1 MIIRSAIAGNTGSRE
16 LPKKITCMPCVPG
29 SSWQNDAMN
38 RIKIVLICIFAS
50 FVISGFLNPIGL
62 ISASVAQAYG
72 MTVTEAVAHFGYFTV
87 GVFVGYV
94 LSFYVFDYLKI
105 KTVVIGGYLLISVS
119 AAAVYTVDSRFALI
133 VCLFSIGVF
142 ASIQVCGAS
151 TLVSRIWDGKPRQ
164 TVLMAQDAMF
174 NGGGIIFTALTTW
187 FLAANYHWAST
198 YAVVGVIVLLI
209 AAMAAT
215 TEIKETQSDGEASH
229 ADTRWNIGILA
240 VGGSVLLF
248 MTAKISIFIW
258 APQYVGQ
265 EFGATIEQS
274 GRLLTNIFTG
284 AFFGSIAGT
293 YIVSRIRIEFFL
305 IAMLSI
311 GATGLWLLLHATDL
325 PRALTTAYIVG
336 ASVGATFNGY
346 MAFGLS
352 FVETPTHK
360 NVAYV
365 LLAGGIGSAIAPLF
379 SSQLVES
386 TGEVRD
392 ALVACLAIQVLVLLS
407 VLLLSIFV
415 RRSQTQVAS

>member
-1 MIIRSAIAGNTGSRE
+1 
-16 LPKKITCMPCVPG
+16 
-29 SSWQNDAMN
+29 MN
-38 RIKIVLICIFAS
+38 RIKIILICVFAS
-50 FVISGFLNPIGL
+50 FIISGFLNPIGL
-62 ISASVAQAYG
+62 ISGAVAEAYG
-72 MTVTEAVAHFGYFTV
+72 MTVTDAVAHFGYFTV
-87 GVFVGYV
+87 GVFVGYI

-105 KTVVIGGYLLISVS
+105 KIVVIGGYILIAVS
-119 AAAVYTVDSRFALI
+119 TAAVYTVDSRIALI
-133 VCLFSIGVF
+133 GCLFSIGVF

-151 TLVSRIWDGKPRQ
+151 TLVSRIWIGKPRQ

-174 NGGGIIFTALTTW
+174 NGGGIVFTALTTW

-198 YAVVGVIVLLI
+198 YAVVGVIVLII
-209 AAMAAT
+209 AAIAAT
-215 TEIKETQSDGEASH
+215 TEIKETQSDAEAVH

-265 EFGATIEQS
+265 AFGATIEQS
-274 GRLLTNIFTG
+274 GRLLTNVFTG
-284 AFFGSIAGT
+284 AFLGSIAGT

-305 IAMLSI
+305 IGMLSI
-311 GATGLWLLLHATDL
+311 GATGLWLLLNASDL
-325 PRALTTAYIVG
+325 TTALTTAYIVG

-379 SSQLVES
+379 SSRVVVM

-392 ALVACLAIQVLVLLS
+392 ALVACLSIQVLVLIS
-407 VLLLSIFV
+407 VILLTIFV
-415 RRSQTQVAS
+415 RPATILPNDAS

>member
-1 MIIRSAIAGNTGSRE
+1 
-16 LPKKITCMPCVPG
+16 
-29 SSWQNDAMN
+29 MN
-38 RIKIVLICIFAS
+38 RIKIILICIFAS

-62 ISASVAQAYG
+62 ISGSVAEAYG
-72 MTVTEAVAHFGYFTV
+72 MSVTEAVAHFGYFTI
-87 GVFVGYV
+87 GVFVGYI
-94 LSFYVFDYLKI
+94 LSFYVFDYVKI
-105 KTVVIGGYLLISVS
+105 KSVVISGYVLIAVS
-119 AAAVYTVDSRFALI
+119 AAAVYSVDSSIALI
-133 VCLFSIGVF
+133 ICLFSIGVL

-151 TLVSRIWDGKPRQ
+151 TLVSRTWDGKPRQ

-215 TEIKETQSDGEASH
+215 TDIKETKPNTDEQSEETS
-229 ADTRWNIGILA
+229 WNLGLLA

-258 APQYVGQ
+258 APQYAGQ
-265 EFGATIEQS
+265 AFGATIEQS

-284 AFFGSIAGT
+284 AFFGSIVGT

-305 IAMLSI
+305 IGMLSI
-311 GATGLWLLLHATDL
+311 GATGLWLLLQASDL
-325 PRALTTAYIVG
+325 SAALTTAYIVG

-379 SSQLVES
+379 SSRVVEM

-392 ALVACLAIQVLVLLS
+392 ALVACLAIQVVVLLS
-407 VLLLSIFV
+407 VLLLSIFG
-415 RRSQTQVAS
+415 RHRTQSRAAS

>member
-1 MIIRSAIAGNTGSRE
+1 
-16 LPKKITCMPCVPG
+16 
-29 SSWQNDAMN
+29 MN

-62 ISASVAQAYG
+62 ISGPVADAYG
-72 MTVTEAVAHFGYFTV
+72 ISVTDAVARFGYFTI
-87 GVFVGYV
+87 GVFVGYI
-94 LSFYVFDYLKI
+94 LSFYVFDYLKL
-105 KTVVIGGYLLISVS
+105 KTVVVVGYVLIAISV
-119 AAAVYTVDSRFALI
+119 AAVYTLHSSIALI
-133 VCLFSIGVF
+133 ACLFLIGVF

-151 TLVSRIWDGKPRQ
+151 TLVSRIWNGKPRQ

-187 FLAANYHWAST
+187 FLASNYHWAST
-198 YAVVGVIVLLI
+198 YAVVAVVVLLI
-209 AAMAAT
+209 AAIAAT
-215 TEIKETQSDGEASH
+215 TDISETGKGGDEPQAATS
-229 ADTRWNIGILA
+229 WNVGIFA

-258 APQYVGQ
+258 APQYAEQ
-265 EFGATIEQS
+265 AFGAAIEQS
-274 GRLLTNIFTG
+274 GRLLTNVFTG
-284 AFFGSIAGT
+284 AFFGSLAGT

-311 GATGLWLLLHATDL
+311 GATGLWLMLSASDLATV
-325 PRALTTAYIVG
+325 LTTAYIVG

-365 LLAGGIGSAIAPLF
+365 LLAGGIGSAIAPWF
-379 SSQLVES
+379 SSQVVEM
-386 TGEVRD
+386 TGEVRA
-392 ALVACLAIQVLVLLS
+392 ALVACLAIQLVVLLS
-407 VLLLSIFV
+407 VLLLAVFG
-415 RRSQTQVAS
+415 RRRAHAQVAN